1 MHGLT
6 SLDLGSI
13 DKPSEAADKV
23 SKAMRVILP
32 PEEIPDVAAG
42 TFISSHSWRKTGAS
56 ALATFCSLFK
66 VKSWGM
72 WASTSSCEKYVDDTY
87 QDPDGF
93 MRSIFDWMVRDQAPP
108 EDWNGWS
115 GYEGPQDEADDGI
128 SSPLDEDDD
137 DVTADADDA

>member
-1 MHGLT
+1 MLLAHVHRSQCHTLAVNAAHTKRNHRDRHSGI
-6 SLDLGSI
+6 GSQ
-13 DKPSEAADKV
+13 
-23 SKAMRVILP
+23 
-32 PEEIPDVAAG
+32 
-42 TFISSHSWRKTGAS
+42 
-56 ALATFCSLFK
+56 
-66 VKSWGM
+66 

-115 GYEGPQDEADDGI
+115 GYDGPQDEADDGI